1 MLERNKGG
9 CWSRRVWRENSGV
22 AESCCVRQW
31 SSDKFGR
38 LDVEQRDGRD
48 ECWSVAA
55 LVAEENVN
63 ALAILMRGGGRR
75 ADTSTTGET
84 AEAS

>member
-38 LDVEQRDGRD
+38 LDVEQRDG
-48 ECWSVAA
+48 ETSFAA

-63 ALAILMRGGGRR
+63 ARR
-75 ADTSTTGET
+75 WGMTCQAHK
-84 AEAS
+84 